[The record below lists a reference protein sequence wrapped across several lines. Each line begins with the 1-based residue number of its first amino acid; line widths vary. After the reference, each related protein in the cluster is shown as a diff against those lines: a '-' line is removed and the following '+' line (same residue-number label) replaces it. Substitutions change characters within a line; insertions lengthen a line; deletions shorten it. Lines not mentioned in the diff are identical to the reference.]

1 MVLRTSK
8 RPVRKAQTPDMARNE
23 GTMLERAW
31 SLYQTDSIRDTV
43 LAVVIVAV
51 VIAMTA
57 GPTILAFVQRR
68 I

>member
-1 MVLRTSK
+1 
-8 RPVRKAQTPDMARNE
+8 MARND

-43 LAVVIVAV
+43 LAAVIVAV
-51 VIAMTA
+51 VIAMSA
-57 GPTILAFVQRR
+57 GPAILTFVERR